1 MDRFR
6 QLFTILVLGSTM
18 VLAPIRAQS
27 LTAIRDTI
35 SNADGSPFNGRVILS
50 WQGFTAASGA
60 TVAPHS
66 TAVTVANGY
75 FSLFL
80 VPTINASQGAGYTA
94 QYESNDGTVL
104 WTEYW
109 QVAAS
114 WTPLTINQVRVSSLP
129 GQGNSGGGSP
139 GGGGSIG
146 LPIQESDV
154 TSLVHDLA
162 ARPTTAAGY
171 TASHAALIDSTGS
184 ISSVSGNSSD
194 CVHVDGSSGACG
206 VSSATSVA
214 AAFVDG
220 ETPSGI
226 VNGAN
231 PTFSLNQA
239 PSPAISLSL
248 YRNGIMLRQG
258 LDFTLSGSSVAFV
271 TGAVPQAD
279 DVLLAFYRVAGAATA
294 VNFADAEIPV
304 GTINGVNTIFTLASI
319 PNPALSLQLFKN
331 GTLLKRGTDY
341 TLSAAMVTF
350 VPVSLPKTGDVIQAF
365 YRY

>member
-1 MDRFR
+1 MNRFR
-6 QLFTILVLGSTM
+6 QLFTLFFLGSAF
-18 VLAPIRAQS
+18 VLTSLRAQS

-35 SNADGSPFNGRVILS
+35 SNADGSLFNGRVILS

-60 TVAPHS
+60 SIAPHS

-129 GQGNSGGGSP
+129 GQGNGGGSP

-162 ARPTTAAGY
+162 ARPTKAAGY

-206 VSSATSVA
+206 VSSGTSVA

-226 VNGAN
+226 ANGAN
-231 PTFSLNQA
+231 LTFSLNQA

-271 TGAVPQAD
+271 AGAIPQTG
-279 DVLLAFYRVAGAATA
+279 DVLMAFYRVAGAATA
-294 VNFADAEIPV
+294 VNFADAEVPV
-304 GTINGVNTIFTLASI
+304 GAINGVNTIFTLASI

-331 GTLLKRGTDY
+331 GTLLKPGTDY
-341 TLSAAMVTF
+341 TLSGAMVTF

>member
-1 MDRFR
+1 MNRFR
-6 QLFTILVLGSTM
+6 QLFTLFFLGSAF
-18 VLAPIRAQS
+18 VLTSMRAQS

-35 SNADGSPFNGRVILS
+35 GNADGSPFNGRVILS

-66 TAVTVANGY
+66 TAVTVINGY

-80 VPTINASQGAGYTA
+80 VPTINASQGAGYTV

-114 WTPLTINQVRVSSLP
+114 WTPLTISQVRVSSLP
-129 GQGNSGGGSP
+129 GQGNT
-139 GGGGSIG
+139 GGGGSIA

-154 TSLVHDLA
+154 ISLVQDLA
-162 ARPTTAAGY
+162 ARPTKAAGY
-171 TASHAALIDSTGS
+171 TAAHAALIDSMGS

-206 VSSATSVA
+206 VSSGTSVGA
-214 AAFVDG
+214 SFVDG

-226 VNGAN
+226 ANGAN
-231 PTFSLNQA
+231 LTFSLNQA
-239 PSPAISLSL
+239 PSPAASLSL

-258 LDFTLSGSSVAFV
+258 LDFTLSGNSVGFV
-271 TGAVPQAD
+271 AGAVPQAG
-279 DVLLAFYRVAGAATA
+279 DVLMAFYRVAGAAVA
-294 VNFADAEIPV
+294 VNFADAEVPM
-304 GTINGVNTIFTLASI
+304 GTVNGVNTIFTLASI

-331 GTLLKRGTDY
+331 GALLKSGTDY
-341 TLSAAMVTF
+341 TLSGAMATF
-350 VPVSLPKTGDVIQAF
+350 GPATLPKAGDVIQAF